1 MTATDDLRRLLPPPL
16 TDEQVRD
23 LPLHEG
29 RQALLGELLRAEPA
43 TRRVPAAWRTPR
55 RTALVGLAAAS
66 TVALIGLGPLLL
78 GDGGPEERDAGSS
91 SASAVGTGVYADG
104 DWVVASD
111 PAWELTYVRDAGDER
126 ELSYDA
132 PGGVQVDI
140 HQRPARLHDSY
151 REDRAEVSAPT
162 ALTLLGSPA
171 ERVDYGPDDHAVIA
185 EPVGAFFLEVRVSGV
200 DAAGL
205 PAVLD
210 VLQPVPADELAAH
223 LPDDVVLAAD
233 QPAALDALFATVD
246 LPPGLDRGA
255 AVTQAVAD
263 LDGAAV
269 ATTYTLGVAAVDTL
283 VCGWVA
289 EVDAGG
295 DSAAAVTA
303 LSSARTAPFAQA
315 MDVEGDYTYVL
326 DETAL
331 ALGRGD
337 TPAQLAERTGLE
349 CP

>member
-1 MTATDDLRRLLPPPL
+1 MTATDDLRRLLPPPI

-23 LPLHEG
+23 LPLHDG
-29 RQALLGELLRAEPA
+29 RHALLGELLRAEPA
-43 TRRVPAAWRTPR
+43 TRRTPSAWRTPR

-66 TVALIGLGPLLL
+66 VVALIGLGPLFL
-78 GDGGPEERDAGSS
+78 GDGGSEEPSDRSGSWAGS
-91 SASAVGTGVYADG
+91 GTEVYADG

-111 PAWELTYVRDAGDER
+111 PAWEIANVWDAGDER
-126 ELSYDA
+126 ELAYDA
-132 PGGVQVDI
+132 PGGVQVEI
-140 HQRPARLHDSY
+140 HQRPAAAHDSY
-151 REDRAEVSAPT
+151 RVDRADVSAPT
-162 ALTLLGSPA
+162 PLSLLGSPA
-171 ERVDYGPDDHAVIA
+171 ERFDYGPDDHAVIA

-205 PAVLD
+205 DAVLD
-210 VLQPVPADELAAH
+210 VLQPVSAGELSAY
-223 LPDDVVLAAD
+223 LPDDVVIAAD

-246 LPPGLDRGA
+246 LPPGLDRSV
-255 AVTQAVAD
+255 AVSTAVAD
-263 LDGAAV
+263 LDGATV

-289 EVDAGG
+289 EVGTGG

-315 MDVEGDYTYVL
+315 MDVEGDYTSVL

-337 TPAQLAERTGLE
+337 PPAQLAERTGLE